1 MSSNLLS
8 IDVYVAPMRP
18 YTCPD
23 QLGEGEVATWAPSS
37 STLIS
42 GPTEGILIDALL
54 TFEHAEQIA
63 TWAKRFGKKITG
75 VYITH
80 GHSDHWLGLARL
92 LQHFPGAR
100 GYAAPEVVSRAAW
113 EAEFNKTTKYW
124 TSRFPWELP
133 ETPVVPVALA
143 TDEILVDGQVVNV
156 IHVGQGDVEGSTAFH
171 VPSAEAVVA
180 GDVVYNNVHM
190 MMYEAD
196 EAKRESWIASIDGL
210 AALNPKIVVAGHK
223 SVGAPDLP
231 ENLSAS
237 QQYLR
242 DFTAVAKKSAT
253 VEELVRGMLES
264 HGEREQPHTLWISA
278 RAEVARR
285 GEHRGRRRN
294 APGERLELST

>member
-1 MSSNLLS
+1 MSTSRLS
-8 IDVYVAPMRP
+8 IDVYVSPMRP
-18 YTCPD
+18 YNSPD
-23 QLGEGEVATWAPSS
+23 PLGEGEEATWAPSS

-54 TFEHAEQIA
+54 TFSNADEIA
-63 TWAKRFGKKITG
+63 AWAKGFGKKITG

-92 LQHFPGAR
+92 LEHFPEAR
-100 GYAAPEVVSRAAW
+100 GYAAPEVAGRAAW

-124 TSRFPWELP
+124 TSRFPGELP
-133 ETPVVPVALA
+133 EPPVLPEVLKR
-143 TDEILVDGQVVNV
+143 DEILVDEQIVNM
-156 IHVGQGDVEGSTAFH
+156 IHAGQGDVEGSTIFH
-171 VPSAEAVVA
+171 LPSAQAAVC

-196 EAKRESWIASIDGL
+196 QPKREAWIASIDAV

-231 ENLSAS
+231 ESLAAS
-237 QQYLR
+237 QRYLR
-242 DFTAVAKKSAT
+242 DFTTVANRGGT
-253 VEELVRGMLES
+253 VEDLVHGMLEL
-264 HGEREQPHTLWISA
+264 HGERDQPHTLWISA

-285 GEHRGRRRN
+285 
-294 APGERLELST
+294 A

>member
-1 MSSNLLS
+1 MTTSPLS
-8 IDVYVAPMRP
+8 IDVFVSPMRP
-18 YTCPD
+18 YNNPD

-54 TFEHAEQIA
+54 TFNNADEIA
-63 TWAKRFGKKITG
+63 AWAKRLGKKITG

-92 LQHFPGAR
+92 LQHFPEAR
-100 GYAAPEVVSRAAW
+100 GYGAPEVVGRAAW
-113 EAEFNKTTKYW
+113 EAEFNKTSKYW
-124 TSRFPWELP
+124 TSRFPGELP
-133 ETPVVPVALA
+133 ETPVVPEVLDN
-143 TDEILVDGQVVNV
+143 DEILVDGQVVNL
-156 IHVGQGDVEGSTAFH
+156 IHVGQGDIEGSTIFH
-171 VPSAEAVVA
+171 VPSADAVVS

-196 EAKRESWIASIDGL
+196 EAKRQAWIATIDAV
-210 AALNPKIVVAGHK
+210 AALKPKIVVAGHK

-231 ENLSAS
+231 KNLAAS

-242 DFTAVAKKSAT
+242 DFTTVAKKGGT
-253 VEELVRGMLES
+253 VEDLVQGMLEL
-264 HGEREQPHTLWISA
+264 HGCRDQPHSLWISA

-285 GEHRGRRRN
+285 
-294 APGERLELST
+294 A